1 MLKMPPGLFS
11 MPESDS
17 VSLSLNNLHCCWE
30 HTPISAVMTSLRKQ
44 MNYCM
49 HRGAGTST
57 TFQQASRITG
67 QKHTVTLGLSYAL
80 TPSEHIPP
88 YTIINQTPEVTSE
101 ALLSAQS
108 YSIVLGY
115 TYYFARAE

>member
-1 MLKMPPGLFS
+1 
-11 MPESDS
+11 
-17 VSLSLNNLHCCWE
+17 
-30 HTPISAVMTSLRKQ
+30 MTNLRKQ
-44 MNYCM
+44 MNYFM
-49 HRGAGTST
+49 HQAAGTYT
-57 TFQQASRITG
+57 TFQQACHITG

-88 YTIINQTPEVTSE
+88 YTIINQSPEVTDE
-101 ALLSAQS
+101 ALLSARS